1 MAFKNSR
8 LLTEQRR
15 RKVLDLIQQKGQITV
30 RELTSRFS
38 VSAVT
43 ARADLDAL
51 CSEGLA
57 IRSHGGAVSKLESS
71 HDAAIAR
78 RPQEIH

>member
-1 MAFKNSR
+1 MVFKDSR

-51 CSEGLA
+51 CSETISRGEERKSPGDC
-57 IRSHGGAVSKLESS
+57 RS
-71 HDAAIAR
+71 
-78 RPQEIH
+78 P